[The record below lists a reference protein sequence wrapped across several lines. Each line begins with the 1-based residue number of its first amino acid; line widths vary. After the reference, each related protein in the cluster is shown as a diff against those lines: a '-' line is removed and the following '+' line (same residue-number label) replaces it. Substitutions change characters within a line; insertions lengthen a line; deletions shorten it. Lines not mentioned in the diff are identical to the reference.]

1 MRLALACAAFAL
13 ALITQSFSF
22 QAQLPTQPQSGGKK
36 MGSQLSRTSE
46 RERYGLRGL
55 VKSCLEER
63 SDPET
68 PNTPAGVNRKY
79 SYKTEYDL
87 EGRQIEMHS
96 YNSDGSEWVNRNV
109 YDDSGRLLKT
119 ISGNKGAPSA
129 ETVYSYD
136 NHAKLV
142 RITKNGSPDNPIAFR
157 YDEAGRKTKV
167 QISRAADYRPN
178 VGFVPGSE
186 FDAVEAPPTLPGG
199 GTTTTIYDDLDRPVE
214 VQTRDS
220 QGELVSRSL
229 RTYDEQ
235 GRVLDEKQ
243 VLPTPE
249 TLIPAEMRSKIL
261 EESGASTEQ
270 LREHL
275 TKLMGGQAGPTSMH
289 YTYGKDGQKSKLFA
303 ESSMKKKRSTRP
315 TTSTAIKRRRLH
327 GQSWWAA
334 IQKMALHPL
343 DCLTPRCAIRTTTI
357 RTATGLVR
365 QSRIETVR
373 MEPFNLRRRPDG
385 RSTTT
390 SVGQLATHL

>member
-289 YTYGKDGQKSKLFA
+289 YTYGKDGQVK
-303 ESSMKKKRSTRP
+303 
-315 TTSTAIKRRRLH
+315 
-327 GQSWWAA
+327 Q
-334 IQKMALHPL
+334 
-343 DCLTPRCAIRTTTI
+343 
-357 RTATGLVR
+357 
-365 QSRIETVR
+365 TVR
-373 MEPFNLRRRPDG
+373 RIFNEEETIDATYNEHGDKEKEITRTKQVGGDTENGTAPARLPYSEVRYSYDYDTHGNWTRQTISYRNSEDGAFQPSTETRREIDYY
-385 RSTTT
+385 
-390 SVGQLATHL
+390 